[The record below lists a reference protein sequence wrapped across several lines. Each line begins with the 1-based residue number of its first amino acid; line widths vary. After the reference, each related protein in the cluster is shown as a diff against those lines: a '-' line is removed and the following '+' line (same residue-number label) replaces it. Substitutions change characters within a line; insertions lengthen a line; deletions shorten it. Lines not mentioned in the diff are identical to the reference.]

1 MRNSFKY
8 FRKWIFCKI
17 PYNNN
22 YINDL
27 FTNNHVINEKL
38 LLPGKK
44 IRLDY
49 KNIVKEIE
57 LT

>member
-1 MRNSFKY
+1 MDF
-8 FRKWIFCKI
+8 FCKI
-17 PYNNN
+17 PYNYN
-22 YINDL
+22 YINVL

-49 KNIVKEIE
+49 KHIVKEIE